1 MGWFKRLCLI
11 VFGLVG
17 LCALAA
23 LCLPWVGPWTAEAR
37 TLIADDTYFNAL
49 AGAVGITG
57 AGLLFCLLR
66 ALFAPRN
73 RKSVVISALDGG
85 QITVT
90 RTAIASQAR
99 HIVERDGTC
108 LASATRVR
116 AKKRGHVRV
125 SVRVTPLHALNVVE
139 KGAELHDELVS
150 GLATIC
156 DDKLEEVSLDFTD
169 PQDFEEPGDD
179 YEERYLRPSD
189 APAAEEA
196 RGEDPSSR
204 GRGADPDRSGEIVVP
219 MHAYPAPGDVTDG
232 IATEVPGGA
241 TVSTATEVPG
251 DATDATTEDGAD
263 AAERDL
269 DAVAEDGAAVPAPAD
284 DVAEKDGE
292 PAGGDLEG
300 QGA

>member
-1 MGWFKRLCLI
+1 M
-11 VFGLVG
+11 
-17 LCALAA
+17 
-23 LCLPWVGPWTAEAR
+23 
-37 TLIADDTYFNAL
+37 
-49 AGAVGITG
+49 
-57 AGLLFCLLR
+57 
-66 ALFAPRN
+66 
-73 RKSVVISALDGG
+73 
-85 QITVT
+85 
-90 RTAIASQAR
+90 
-99 HIVERDGTC
+99 
-108 LASATRVR
+108 R

-196 RGEDPSSR
+196 RGEDPSSH

-219 MHAYPAPGDVTDG
+219 MHAYPAPGD
-232 IATEVPGGA
+232 
-241 TVSTATEVPG
+241 
-251 DATDATTEDGAD
+251 ATDATAAASAD

-269 DAVAEDGAAVPAPAD
+269 DATDDTAEDGEDAAERDLDATAEDGAAVPAPAD
-284 DVAEKDGE
+284 DVAEKDGA

>member
-37 TLIADDTYFNAL
+37 ALIADDTYFNAL

-196 RGEDPSSR
+196 RGEDPSSH

-219 MHAYPAPGDVTDG
+219 MHAYPAPGD
-232 IATEVPGGA
+232 
-241 TVSTATEVPG
+241 
-251 DATDATTEDGAD
+251 ATDATAAASAD

-269 DAVAEDGAAVPAPAD
+269 DATDDTAEDGEDAAERDLDAMAEDGAAVPAPAD
-284 DVAEKDGE
+284 DVAEKDGA

>member
-37 TLIADDTYFNAL
+37 ALIADDTYFNAL
-49 AGAVGITG
+49 AGAVGNTG

-196 RGEDPSSR
+196 RGEDPSSH

-219 MHAYPAPGDVTDG
+219 MHAYPAPGD
-232 IATEVPGGA
+232 
-241 TVSTATEVPG
+241 
-251 DATDATTEDGAD
+251 ATDATAAASAD

-269 DAVAEDGAAVPAPAD
+269 DATDDTAEDGEDAAERDLDATAEDGAAVPAPAD
-284 DVAEKDGE
+284 DVAEKDGA

>member
-37 TLIADDTYFNAL
+37 ALIADDTYFNAL

-196 RGEDPSSR
+196 RGEDPSSH

-219 MHAYPAPGDVTDG
+219 MHAYPAPGD
-232 IATEVPGGA
+232 
-241 TVSTATEVPG
+241 
-251 DATDATTEDGAD
+251 ATDATAAASAD

-269 DAVAEDGAAVPAPAD
+269 DATDETAEDGEDAAERDLDATAEDGAAVPAPAD
-284 DVAEKDGE
+284 DVAEKDGA

>member
-37 TLIADDTYFNAL
+37 ALIADDTYFNAL

-196 RGEDPSSR
+196 RDEDPSSR
-204 GRGADPDRSGEIVVP
+204 ERGADPDRSGEIVVP
-219 MHAYPAPGDVTDG
+219 MHAYPAPGD
-232 IATEVPGGA
+232 
-241 TVSTATEVPG
+241 
-251 DATDATTEDGAD
+251 ATDATAEDGTDGAD

-269 DAVAEDGAAVPAPAD
+269 DATAEDGAAVPAPAD
-284 DVAEKDGE
+284 DVAEKDGA

>member
-37 TLIADDTYFNAL
+37 ALIADDTYFNAL

-196 RGEDPSSR
+196 RGEDPSSH

-219 MHAYPAPGDVTDG
+219 MHAYPAPGD
-232 IATEVPGGA
+232 
-241 TVSTATEVPG
+241 
-251 DATDATTEDGAD
+251 ATDATAAASAD

-269 DAVAEDGAAVPAPAD
+269 DATDDTAEDGEDAAERDLDATAEDGAAVPAPAD
-284 DVAEKDGE
+284 DVAEKDGA

>member
-37 TLIADDTYFNAL
+37 ALIADDTYFNAL

-196 RGEDPSSR
+196 RGEDPSSH

-219 MHAYPAPGDVTDG
+219 MHAYPAPGD
-232 IATEVPGGA
+232 
-241 TVSTATEVPG
+241 
-251 DATDATTEDGAD
+251 ATDATAADGAD

-269 DAVAEDGAAVPAPAD
+269 DATDATAAASEDAAERDLDTTAEDGAAVPAPAD
-284 DVAEKDGE
+284 DVAEKDGA

>member
-37 TLIADDTYFNAL
+37 ALIADDTYFNAL

-196 RGEDPSSR
+196 RDEDPSSH

-219 MHAYPAPGDVTDG
+219 MHAYPAPGD
-232 IATEVPGGA
+232 
-241 TVSTATEVPG
+241 
-251 DATDATTEDGAD
+251 ATDATAVDGADAAEWDLDATDVTAAASED

-269 DAVAEDGAAVPAPAD
+269 DATAEDGAAVPAPAD
-284 DVAEKDGE
+284 DVAEKDGA

>member
-37 TLIADDTYFNAL
+37 ALIADDTYFNAL

-189 APAAEEA
+189 APAAEED
-196 RGEDPSSR
+196 RGEDPSSH

-219 MHAYPAPGDVTDG
+219 MHAYPAPGD
-232 IATEVPGGA
+232 
-241 TVSTATEVPG
+241 
-251 DATDATTEDGAD
+251 ATDATAVDGADAAEWDLDATDVTAAASED

-269 DAVAEDGAAVPAPAD
+269 DATAEDGAAVPAPAD
-284 DVAEKDGE
+284 DVAEKDGA

>member
-37 TLIADDTYFNAL
+37 ALIADDTYFNAL

-196 RGEDPSSR
+196 RGEDPSSH
-204 GRGADPDRSGEIVVP
+204 GRGANPDRSGEIVVP
-219 MHAYPAPGDVTDG
+219 MHAYPAPGD
-232 IATEVPGGA
+232 
-241 TVSTATEVPG
+241 
-251 DATDATTEDGAD
+251 ATDATAAASAD

-269 DAVAEDGAAVPAPAD
+269 DATDDTAEDGEDAAERDLDATAEDGAAVPAPAD
-284 DVAEKDGE
+284 DVAEKDGA

>member
-37 TLIADDTYFNAL
+37 ALIADDTYFNAL

-196 RGEDPSSR
+196 RGEDPSSH

-219 MHAYPAPGDVTDG
+219 MHAYPAPGD
-232 IATEVPGGA
+232 
-241 TVSTATEVPG
+241 
-251 DATDATTEDGAD
+251 ATDATAADGVD

-269 DAVAEDGAAVPAPAD
+269 DATDATAAASEDAAERDLDATAEDGAAVPAPAD
-284 DVAEKDGE
+284 DVAEKDGA

>member
-37 TLIADDTYFNAL
+37 ALIADDTYFNAL

-196 RGEDPSSR
+196 RGEDP
-204 GRGADPDRSGEIVVP
+204 DRSGEIVVP
-219 MHAYPAPGDVTDG
+219 MHAYPAPGD
-232 IATEVPGGA
+232 
-241 TVSTATEVPG
+241 
-251 DATDATTEDGAD
+251 ATDATAAASED

-269 DAVAEDGAAVPAPAD
+269 DATAEDGAAVPAPAD
-284 DVAEKDGE
+284 DVAEKDGA

>member
-37 TLIADDTYFNAL
+37 ALIADDTYFNAL

-196 RGEDPSSR
+196 RGEDPSSH
-204 GRGADPDRSGEIVVP
+204 GRGANPDRSGEIVVP
-219 MHAYPAPGDVTDG
+219 MHAYPAPGD
-232 IATEVPGGA
+232 
-241 TVSTATEVPG
+241 
-251 DATDATTEDGAD
+251 ATDATAAASAD

-269 DAVAEDGAAVPAPAD
+269 DATDDTAEDGEDASERDLDATAEDGAAVPAPAD
-284 DVAEKDGE
+284 DVAEKDGA

>member
-37 TLIADDTYFNAL
+37 ALIADDTYFNAL

-169 PQDFEEPGDD
+169 PQDFEEQGDD
-179 YEERYLRPSD
+179 Y
-189 APAAEEA
+189 
-196 RGEDPSSR
+196 
-204 GRGADPDRSGEIVVP
+204 
-219 MHAYPAPGDVTDG
+219 
-232 IATEVPGGA
+232 
-241 TVSTATEVPG
+241 
-251 DATDATTEDGAD
+251 
-263 AAERDL
+263 
-269 DAVAEDGAAVPAPAD
+269 
-284 DVAEKDGE
+284 
-292 PAGGDLEG
+292 
-300 QGA
+300 

>member
-37 TLIADDTYFNAL
+37 VLIADDTYFNAL

-66 ALFAPRN
+66 ALLAPRN

-196 RGEDPSSR
+196 RGEDPSSH

-219 MHAYPAPGDVTDG
+219 MHAYPAPGDATD
-232 IATEVPGGA
+232 ATAAAGEDAAGRDL
-241 TVSTATEVPG
+241 
-251 DATDATTEDGAD
+251 DATDATAADGVD

-269 DAVAEDGAAVPAPAD
+269 DATAEDGAAVPAPAD
-284 DVAEKDGE
+284 DVAEKDGA

>member
-37 TLIADDTYFNAL
+37 ALIADDTYFNAL

-196 RGEDPSSR
+196 RGEDPSSH

-219 MHAYPAPGDVTDG
+219 MHAYPAPGDATD
-232 IATEVPGGA
+232 ATAVDAADAAEWDL
-241 TVSTATEVPG
+241 
-251 DATDATTEDGAD
+251 DATDATAAAGED

-269 DAVAEDGAAVPAPAD
+269 DATAEDGAAVPAPAD
-284 DVAEKDGE
+284 DVAEKDGA

>member
-37 TLIADDTYFNAL
+37 ALIADDTYFNAL

-196 RGEDPSSR
+196 RGEDPSSH

-219 MHAYPAPGDVTDG
+219 MHAYPAPGD
-232 IATEVPGGA
+232 
-241 TVSTATEVPG
+241 S
-251 DATDATTEDGAD
+251 TDATAAASAD

-269 DAVAEDGAAVPAPAD
+269 DATAEDGAAVPAPSD
-284 DVAEKDGE
+284 DVAEKDGA

>member
-37 TLIADDTYFNAL
+37 ALIADDTYFNAL

-196 RGEDPSSR
+196 RGEDPSSH

-219 MHAYPAPGDVTDG
+219 MHAYPAPGD
-232 IATEVPGGA
+232 
-241 TVSTATEVPG
+241 
-251 DATDATTEDGAD
+251 ATDATAAASAD

-269 DAVAEDGAAVPAPAD
+269 DATDDTAEDGEDAAERDLAATAEDGAAVPAPAD
-284 DVAEKDGE
+284 DVAEKDGA

>member
-196 RGEDPSSR
+196 RGEDPSSH

-219 MHAYPAPGDVTDG
+219 MHAYPAPGD
-232 IATEVPGGA
+232 
-241 TVSTATEVPG
+241 
-251 DATDATTEDGAD
+251 ATDATAAASAD

-269 DAVAEDGAAVPAPAD
+269 DATDDTSEDGEDAAERDLDATAEDGAAVPAPAD
-284 DVAEKDGE
+284 DVAEKDGA

>member
-37 TLIADDTYFNAL
+37 ALIADDTYFNAL

-196 RGEDPSSR
+196 RGEDPSSH

-219 MHAYPAPGDVTDG
+219 MHAYPAPGD
-232 IATEVPGGA
+232 
-241 TVSTATEVPG
+241 
-251 DATDATTEDGAD
+251 ATDATAAASAD

-269 DAVAEDGAAVPAPAD
+269 DATDDTAEDGEDAAERDLDATAEDGAAVPAPSD
-284 DVAEKDGE
+284 DVAEKDGA